1 MEHGTAVSSS
11 PREPRSEVEWHS
23 VLQTKSRDEK
33 LDPGHLLSQLPVK
46 ESRRADPAVR
56 GTRIGRP
63 DRDIAIRVIAFSSSY
78 FFFIR
83 VKGGGASGNAWR
95 RHPSRL
101 CFMANEDNGS
111 VHGQNV
117 PLGTSVD
124 TPNKL
129 IQNTSIILEVAGC
142 LESQVERTG
151 GSVRGIS

>member
-11 PREPRSEVEWHS
+11 PREPRSDVEWLS

-33 LDPGHLLSQLPVK
+33 LDPGHLLSQVPVE

-63 DRDIAIRVIAFSSSY
+63 DRDIAVRVIAFSSSY

-95 RHPSRL
+95 RHPPAFSLWQIRT
-101 CFMANEDNGS
+101 MGPGDRTE
-111 VHGQNV
+111 
-117 PLGTSVD
+117 
-124 TPNKL
+124 
-129 IQNTSIILEVAGC
+129 GC
-142 LESQVERTG
+142 PRSECAIRHERG
-151 GSVRGIS
+151 HPE

>member
-1 MEHGTAVSSS
+1 MFGGCDHGSVEHGTAVSSS

-23 VLQTKSRDEK
+23 VLQTKSLDEK
-33 LDPGHLLSQLPVK
+33 LDPGHLLSQLPVV

-63 DRDIAIRVIAFSSSY
+63 DRGIAVRVIAFSSSY
-78 FFFIR
+78 FFLFIR
-83 VKGGGASGNAWR
+83 VKGWGVSRNARR
-95 RHPSRL
+95 RHPSRF
-101 CFMANEDNGS
+101 CFMANRGTGRRD

-129 IQNTSIILEVAGC
+129 I
-142 LESQVERTG
+142 
-151 GSVRGIS
+151 